1 MAGKTSTELIVKWL
15 LSILMLVTFTLQ
27 LIFKFPTEGVLEL
40 SNLPTTFLQNPW
52 TIVTYS
58 FLHSSL
64 LHFIINFVLLILIL
78 LANQMTCQEE
88 WGVFLIAVVLSG
100 LLFVMLP
107 SGTEASIVGASA
119 GIAALFSLSLCR
131 LVSSNRVGLII
142 LLVVVL
148 VDFLTQGW
156 GFTLGL
162 AMHLTGYLVGLGYYF
177 LSCIKAKNREDILED
192 NRGEEVIRKARV
204 SGYHSLSAKEQE
216 ELFTSVK

>member
-1 MAGKTSTELIVKWL
+1 MAGRTSIDLIVKWL
-15 LSILMLVTFTLQ
+15 LPIVLLVTFTLQ

-52 TIVTYS
+52 TIITYS

-64 LHFIINFVLLILIL
+64 LHFSINFVLLILIL
-78 LANQMTCQEE
+78 LANQMSCQEE
-88 WGVFLIAVVLSG
+88 WGVFFIAVVLSG

-107 SGTEASIVGASA
+107 SESEASIVGASA

-142 LLVVVL
+142 LFAVVL

-177 LSCIKAKNREDILED
+177 LSSIKAKNREDILED